1 LALVALVLCLAHP
14 PMEQAETTLCLVLL
28 PQSLAVEV
36 HQDRLLTTP
45 QALAVL
51 EVAALSLLLNQQE
64 RLALAVRVILA
75 VAIPAV
81 ALAAA
86 EVAALPPMVAMVV
99 QAMVAMAV
107 LPPQVLFLAH
117 QHNMLVVVVAAD
129 MAVEIL
135 EALAVAVALVMAG
148 GRPHLFPEEVQQ
160 QTQALVAVVAQM
172 MAMVAMAAL
181 VL

>member
-1 LALVALVLCLAHP
+1 VLVALALFLVQP
-14 PMEQAETTLCLVLL
+14 QTEQAEVTLYLVLL
-28 PQSLAVEV
+28 PQLAAVEA
-36 HQDRLLTTP
+36 HHDSKTITP
-45 QALAVL
+45 QALAVQV
-51 EVAALSLLLNQQE
+51 VAALSLLLNQQE

-81 ALAAA
+81 ALVAAV
-86 EVAALPPMVAMVV
+86 VAALPPMVAMVV

-160 QTQALVAVVAQM
+160 PTQALVAVVVQM
-172 MAMVAMAAL
+172 MAMAEMVVRAL
-181 VL
+181 